1 MEPELKLYT
10 KEIPAKGKGY
20 FTIEKCWPDQLDET
34 VRRGAKTLLAQGAT
48 SIYVS
53 SKDPA
58 AALQAGQGEG
68 YRLELRHDMLR
79 MERALP
85 AERSAGRLLLE
96 PLGPERRGVWLA
108 TYNEVF
114 FDVPNSETYG
124 QSDLDQVLEEGGR
137 CGFAML
143 HGVPVG
149 VYELSLQEG
158 DCPEISGIG
167 LLKGQRG
174 KGLGRE
180 LLRAVLELLSREGH
194 PRTHLRVST
203 ANEGAYALYRAEGF
217 AVMALLSHWYEVIS
231 EGDLGM

>member
-20 FTIEKCWPDQLDET
+20 FTIERCWPDRLDET
-34 VRRGAKTLLAQGAT
+34 VRRGAKALLAQGAT

-58 AALQAGQGEG
+58 AALQAGQGQG

-79 MERALP
+79 MERVLP
-85 AERSAGRLLLE
+85 SEEPAGRLVLE
-96 PLGPERRGVWLA
+96 PLSPERRGAWLA
-108 TYNEVF
+108 VYNEVF

-124 QSDLDQVLEEGGR
+124 QGDLDRVLEENGR

-143 HGVPVG
+143 SGVPVG
-149 VYELSLQEG
+149 VYELSFQEK
-158 DCPEISGIG
+158 DCPEIAGIG

-180 LLRAVLELLSREGH
+180 LLRAVLELLSGEGH
-194 PRTHLRVST
+194 TRIHLRVST
-203 ANEGAYALYRAEGF
+203 ANGGAYALYRGEGF
-217 AVMALLSHWYEVIS
+217 AVTDLLSHWYEVIS
-231 EGDLGM
+231 EGDLGA